1 VGQAWLGAELAPLEY
16 NQDITPLFTSAL
28 PRRHQRDGGLPPQGG
43 GPLTQPQK
51 KERGEALR

>member
-1 VGQAWLGAELAPLEY
+1 LEY